1 MSCLKISSL
10 KVSFKRGLE
19 HSACLCCCVSNYR
32 AQKNVFFFIYS
43 FFFGEENNSSSLHK
57 TWTKLKDFKR
67 RIDSCACC
75 LIVFVADN
83 WPIRAA
89 FRGEERP
96 ARPGPTLSLLFVSSL
111 FHPQFSAASSALRP
125 TTVPPPVRLFIPPL
139 GPAVCSE
146 SPDFSAPNREWL
158 TLISVS
164 PPSPNSQLLLL
175 LLLLWACFFFPSQ
188 QLCCWEPSRW

>member
-32 AQKNVFFFIYS
+32 AQKNVFCGVFFS
-43 FFFGEENNSSSLHK
+43 GEEK

-67 RIDSCACC
+67 CIDSCGCC
-75 LIVFVADN
+75 LIVFVADY

-96 ARPGPTLSLLFVSSL
+96 GPAQPSHSSL
-111 FHPQFSAASSALRP
+111 FLVCFIPSFPPHLLRSVPPLCSHHPPNPPSP
-125 TTVPPPVRLFIPPL
+125 PPPVRLFIPPL
-139 GPAVCSE
+139 GPAVCSK

-158 TLISVS
+158 ALISVS
-164 PPSPNSQLLLL
+164 PPSPNPQLLLL

-188 QLCCWEPSRW
+188 QLYCWEPSRW

>member
-32 AQKNVFFFIYS
+32 AQNFVFFS
-43 FFFGEENNSSSLHK
+43 GKENNSVSLHK

-67 RIDSCACC
+67 CIDSCGCC

-96 ARPGPTLSLLFVSSL
+96 ARPGPTLSLFFVSSL

-125 TTVPPPVRLFIPPL
+125 TTVLPPHPPPSVRLFIPPL

-146 SPDFSAPNREWL
+146 SPDFCSSKQRMTHTDISL
-158 TLISVS
+158 TAL
-164 PPSPNSQLLLL
+164 P
-175 LLLLWACFFFPSQ
+175 
-188 QLCCWEPSRW
+188 